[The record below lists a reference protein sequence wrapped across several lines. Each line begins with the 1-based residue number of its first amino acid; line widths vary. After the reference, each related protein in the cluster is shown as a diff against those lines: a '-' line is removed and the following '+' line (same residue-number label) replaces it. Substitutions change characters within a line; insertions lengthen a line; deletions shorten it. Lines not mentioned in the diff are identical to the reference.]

1 MTYTYLLF
9 YRKSFSYNE
18 SIPIIYM
25 SIGTKTHNSKR
36 GDIMRKIIGF
46 VFFVI
51 SATIIAVVIIENIDI
66 LAGAFDDITLE
77 NFLTTSG
84 LMLVIVWQLL
94 YQPIV
99 VLLLSVIA
107 MGNYK

>member
-1 MTYTYLLF
+1 M
-9 YRKSFSYNE
+9 
-18 SIPIIYM
+18 YM
-25 SIGTKTHNSKR
+25 SIEKDIKYKT
-36 GDIMRKIIGF
+36 GDTMRKIIGF

-51 SATIIAVVIIENIDI
+51 SATIIAAVIIENIDI

>member
-1 MTYTYLLF
+1 
-9 YRKSFSYNE
+9 
-18 SIPIIYM
+18 
-25 SIGTKTHNSKR
+25 
-36 GDIMRKIIGF
+36 MRKIIGF

-51 SATIIAVVIIENIDI
+51 SATIIAAVIIENIDI